1 MQKILLV
8 GSQHGNELLGVRLHE
23 YITEKKPE
31 LLKYVEYYCA
41 NPLAFALNKRFI
53 ETDMNRSYTNDSS
66 GYEAECAKNLV
77 RKIRAG
83 DYLYVIDCHTTTTE
97 VGVCF
102 IVKERNAAIDRV
114 INAASDITNIIL
126 MKKDIARL
134 SLLGTNSNV
143 IAVEANEKIATE
155 ETTLSVLLKMI
166 EQLSKNATLEP
177 INRTI
182 YSVDGFID
190 TTATANL
197 DNVDLCNFKNYKGS
211 YPVLCGGDTKNRTY
225 RGFWSTKQPGVL
237 I

>member
-1 MQKILLV
+1 MKKILLV

-23 YITEKKPE
+23 YITVKKPE

-66 GYEAECAKNLV
+66 GHEAECAKNLV

-134 SLLGTNSNV
+134 SLLDTGSNV
-143 IAVEANEKIATE
+143 VAIEANEKIATE
-155 ETTLSVLLKMI
+155 ETTLSMLLKMI
-166 EQLSKNATLEP
+166 EQLSKSTTLKP
-177 INRTI
+177 TNRTI
-182 YSVDGFID
+182 YSVDGFIG
-190 TTATANL
+190 ATANL
-197 DNVDLCNFKNYKGS
+197 DNVNLRNFKIYKGS

-225 RGFWSTKQPGVL
+225 RGFWSTKQPGAL